1 MMLNISITAKGD
13 IIYRNQW
20 LYMEGI
26 SKDNI
31 EYLSKDNIEY
41 HVLIIEVGESVLKR
55 SYGLNFVKEVVLIY
69 RERCR

>member
-41 HVLIIEVGESVLKR
+41 HVLII
-55 SYGLNFVKEVVLIY
+55 
-69 RERCR
+69 